1 MCLSSSPA
9 SAAPRKEETRRDM
22 TYAYKDAGLEEIKVP
37 TDKKKGAS
45 NKSSETK
52 VVSKATK
59 TPLNIG

>member
-1 MCLSSSPA
+1 
-9 SAAPRKEETRRDM
+9 M

-37 TDKKKGAS
+37 TEKKKGAS